1 MKGWTRWPADAL
13 LDGLLAAV
21 VLIVGEIELGF
32 DTHRTNPLAVDA
44 TAIAVLA
51 AALLWRRRTPVAVTV
66 VAAAAA
72 ACLAVHGDI
81 QDLNVP
87 MVVLFVPPYAVGRYA
102 TWARGAVGLVV
113 ALILPLLLALTSPT
127 PSGLVFSLG
136 AVITSWSVGRT
147 LRASDLKAEALR
159 RRKLRTEVERE
170 ERQRRAVL
178 GERARIAVEL
188 QAIVVDSVSDMVLQ
202 AETADRLL
210 VLSPGSADA
219 CMSSV
224 ETTAHHVLDDMRRV
238 LGILRDP
245 SRSLDLAPLPGVA
258 DLGSLR
264 GPDGRSLALAIHG
277 EAHNLPASLDLAVY
291 RLVQSAL
298 DSATE
303 RPATEALDV
312 TIRFVAARVEVELSI
327 TGSVCVGW
335 PTVSMREWAAL
346 CDGQIGTTST
356 GPAGELLAVVIPEP
370 SAVFA

>member
-1 MKGWTRWPADAL
+1 
-13 LDGLLAAV
+13 
-21 VLIVGEIELGF
+21 
-32 DTHRTNPLAVDA
+32 
-44 TAIAVLA
+44 
-51 AALLWRRRTPVAVTV
+51 
-66 VAAAAA
+66 
-72 ACLAVHGDI
+72 
-81 QDLNVP
+81 
-87 MVVLFVPPYAVGRYA
+87 
-102 TWARGAVGLVV
+102 
-113 ALILPLLLALTSPT
+113 
-127 PSGLVFSLG
+127 
-136 AVITSWSVGRT
+136 
-147 LRASDLKAEALR
+147 
-159 RRKLRTEVERE
+159 
-170 ERQRRAVL
+170 
-178 GERARIAVEL
+178 
-188 QAIVVDSVSDMVLQ
+188 
-202 AETADRLL
+202 
-210 VLSPGSADA
+210 
-219 CMSSV
+219 MSSV

-327 TGSVCVGW
+327 TGSVCVAW